1 MLLPLKKFKQRL
13 LLLSLSTAYNLIP
26 LAFNV
31 IIAALVV
38 RILNASLWGE
48 MVQVLVWTGIA
59 GNIMSW
65 GNKDYLIRS
74 FSADISSISKEWHKS
89 FGTRSL
95 IFLIIILLIIPVPAD
110 LIVKSWV
117 ALYLTAKFLYQ
128 SYEPVI
134 VFRRNFVASIL
145 FESAGFI
152 VVGAGIL
159 YFQPAGLTS
168 LLCWFVLAEVLKA
181 AGMFWLYRKELLP
194 LFFRNFEAGYLSA
207 ALSFFL
213 LYFTGM
219 LASRIDVLAASYLL
233 SNEAIAKYQV
243 LISFVLSIQLIIPI
257 LLLPYVSIIYRMP
270 VVSIR
275 KMAFRLLIVGM
286 LLCCVSVFAVS
297 LILEFVYHFSYTP
310 VTFLLAWLMA
320 VPGFYFS
327 PLIYR
332 LFKNNQQ
339 QLVVRV
345 ALIFICCSAILIAFF
360 VFLVPDTFIA
370 VLTAMAVVQ
379 WLQAITY
386 FIIGRKLR

>member
-38 RILNASLWGE
+38 RILNASLWGG

-74 FSADISSISKEWHKS
+74 FSADTSSISKKWHKS

-117 ALYLTAKFLYQ
+117 ALYLTARFLYQ

-134 VFRRNFVASIL
+134 VFRRNFIASIL
-145 FESAGFI
+145 IESAGFLLI
-152 VVGAGIL
+152 GAGII
-159 YFQPAGLTS
+159 YFQPAELSS

-181 AGMFWLYRKELLP
+181 AGIVWLYRKELLP
-194 LFFRNFEAGYLSA
+194 LFFRNFEAGYLSTA
-207 ALSFFL
+207 FSFFL

-233 SNEAIAKYQV
+233 SKEAIAKYQV
-243 LISFVLSIQLIIPI
+243 LISFVLATQLMIPI
-257 LLLPYVSIIYRMP
+257 LLLPYVSIIYRMSLQ
-270 VVSIR
+270 SIR
-275 KMAFRLLIVGM
+275 KMALRLLIVGM
-286 LLCCVSVFAVS
+286 LLSCVSVFAIS
-297 LILEFVYHFSYTP
+297 MILEFVYQFTYAP
-310 VTFLLAWLMA
+310 VTFLLAWLIA
-320 VPGFYFS
+320 VPGFYYS

-339 QLVVRV
+339 HLVVCV
-345 ALIFICCSAILIAFF
+345 ALIFICCSAILIALF
-360 VFLVPDTFIA
+360 VFLVPDTFNA